1 MLERGD
7 DDNPVKPEVQIM
19 MCMCLEMKLTV
30 PG

>member
-7 DDNPVKPEVQIM
+7 DNPVKTEVQIM